1 MHALARTQLGRG
13 LRVVL
18 VVLGLLA
25 MGAIT
30 TTAAYAHDSLIDS
43 TPGDGEAL
51 QEAPSEVELV
61 FSGNIGTDFAQ
72 VSVMSADGTDHADGE
87 PVIEGD
93 TLTQPVSD
101 MAEGE
106 YEVGFRIVSSDGHPV
121 EDSLTFSVESAAG
134 GGDETPEAT
143 DQAQSG
149 TEATE
154 QATEQAETD
163 EEATEDT
170 TPAAGSAADESDD
183 QGPMP
188 WAIGALVA
196 ILVVIGIVGLLIRR
210 KRRSESSTSPGSQGS
225 PDNTA

>member
-1 MHALARTQLGRG
+1 MHARASTQFGRS

-18 VVLGLLA
+18 VALGLLA

-43 TPGDGEAL
+43 TPEDGEAL
-51 QEAPSEVELV
+51 QDAPSEVELV

-72 VSVMSADGTDHADGE
+72 ISVMSADGTDHADGE

-93 TLTQPVSD
+93 TLTQPVSGVT
-101 MAEGE
+101 EGE
-106 YEVGFRIVSSDGHPV
+106 YEIGFRIVSSDGHPV
-121 EDSLTFSVESAAG
+121 EDTLTFSVQSAADG
-134 GGDETPEAT
+134 GEETTGATEET
-143 DQAQSG
+143 DQPQPGAG
-149 TEATE
+149 AT
-154 QATEQAETD
+154 TEQAEPGED
-163 EEATEDT
+163 ATQDT
-170 TPAAGSAADESDD
+170 TPAAGSATSQSDD

-188 WAIGALVA
+188 WAIGVLVA

>member
-1 MHALARTQLGRG
+1 MHALARSQLGRS

-18 VVLGLLA
+18 AALGLLA

-106 YEVGFRIVSSDGHPV
+106 YEVGVRIVSSDADALPV
-121 EDSLTFSVESAAG
+121 SLTFPRAHAAG
-134 GGDETPEAT
+134 AGEETQ
-143 DQAQSG
+143 DHSDRAQPG
-149 TEATE
+149 TEATAH
-154 QATEQAETD
+154 ATELAEPHDASPHDLTPS
-163 EEATEDT
+163 AR
-170 TPAAGSAADESDD
+170 PAAAEPDD
-183 QGPMP
+183 QGLMP
-188 WAIGALVA
+188 WPIGAL
-196 ILVVIGIVGLLIRR
+196 
-210 KRRSESSTSPGSQGS
+210 
-225 PDNTA
+225 